1 LAVPAGIHEWEGSA
15 HEFIIVSVSDGVAT
29 LRIQR
34 PAVSNA
40 IDITHHPRMH
50 LALDQIQKG
59 DSGARAVVITGSNDV
74 FCSGLDLHSVDLKTQ
89 EARQRAHFEMRRFM
103 DPLILRLSGFRF
115 PIVAAVNG
123 AAVGAGMSLALASDI
138 IIAGESAYFLP
149 SFARLGLV
157 PDAGIT
163 FHLARRIGGGRSL
176 SSLMLAEKIDAKT
189 ALDWGLAYAVVPDAE
204 VVRAR
209 RPWRIGSR
217 PGRARCSARSARL
230 HASTFDNSLQE
241 QLRAE
246 RSAQEMTLET
256 HDCVEGVRAFFEK
269 REPHF
274 SDRIAGKAQAARGG
288 PHGARMSSGVVRQ
301 QPPIS
306 RAPASYHPRLLGE
319 RLFRQGAPLHRFV
332 SAS

>member
-1 LAVPAGIHEWEGSA
+1 MNSLGFTVN
-15 HEFIIVSVSDGVAT
+15 DGVAT
-29 LRIQR
+29 LSLQR
-34 PAVSNA
+34 SATSNA
-40 IDITHHPRMH
+40 IDISIIRSIH

-59 DSGARAVVITGSNDV
+59 EGGAKAVVITGSNDV
-74 FCSGLDLHSVDLKTQ
+74 FCSGLDLHSVDLKSS

-123 AAVGAGMSLALASDI
+123 AAVGAGMSLALACDI
-138 IIAGESAYFLP
+138 IIASENAYFLP

-176 SSLMLAEKIDAKT
+176 ATLMLAEKICAKT
-189 ALDWGLAYAVVPDAE
+189 ALDWGIAYSVVPNAE
-204 VVRAR
+204 VVSKAQEVAHRLATG
-209 RPWRIGSR
+209 PCAVLGQI
-217 PGRARCSARSARL
+217 RSL

-246 RSAQEMTLET
+246 RSAQEMTLESQ
-256 HDCVEGVRAFFEK
+256 DCVEGVRAFFEK

-274 SDRIAGKAQAARGG
+274 S
-288 PHGARMSSGVVRQ
+288 
-301 QPPIS
+301 
-306 RAPASYHPRLLGE
+306 
-319 RLFRQGAPLHRFV
+319 
-332 SAS
+332 

>member
-1 LAVPAGIHEWEGSA
+1 MSSSLAFTVA
-15 HEFIIVSVSDGVAT
+15 DGVAT
-29 LRIQR
+29 LTIQR

-40 IDITHHPRMH
+40 IDITIIRAMH

-59 DSGARAVVITGSNDV
+59 DSGARAVVITGSNEV
-74 FCSGLDLHSVDLKTQ
+74 FCSGLDLHSIDLKTA

-138 IIAGESAYFLP
+138 IIAGENAYFLP

-176 SSLMLAEKIDAKT
+176 AALMLAEKIPAKT
-189 ALDWGLAYAVVPDAE
+189 ALDWGLAYAVVPQGE
-204 VVRAR
+204 VVERAQAVAR
-209 RPWRIGSR
+209 RLAVGPCAVLGQI
-217 PGRARCSARSARL
+217 RSL
-230 HASTFDNSLQE
+230 HASTFDHSLQE

-269 REPHF
+269 REPNF
-274 SDRIAGKAQAARGG
+274 SE
-288 PHGARMSSGVVRQ
+288 H
-301 QPPIS
+301 
-306 RAPASYHPRLLGE
+306 
-319 RLFRQGAPLHRFV
+319 
-332 SAS
+332 

>member
-1 LAVPAGIHEWEGSA
+1 MNNLS
-15 HEFIIVSVSDGVAT
+15 FSVSDGVAT
-29 LRIQR
+29 LSLQR
-34 PAVSNA
+34 SAQCNA
-40 IDITHHPRMH
+40 IDITIIRAMH

-59 DSGARAVVITGSNDV
+59 ESGARAVVITGSPEV
-74 FCSGLDLHSVDLKTQ
+74 FCSGLDLHSIDLKTQ

-138 IIAGESAYFLP
+138 IVAAEDAYFLP

-163 FHLARRIGGGRSL
+163 FHLARRIGAGRSL
-176 SSLMLAEKIDAKT
+176 SSLMLAERIDAKT
-189 ALDWGLAYAVVPDAE
+189 ALEWGLVYSVVPASE
-204 VVRAR
+204 TIARAQAV
-209 RPWRIGSR
+209 
-217 PGRARCSARSARL
+217 ARKLAAGPCAVLGQIRSL

-256 HDCVEGVRAFFEK
+256 QDCVEGVRAFFEK
-269 REPHF
+269 REPKF
-274 SDRIAGKAQAARGG
+274 
-288 PHGARMSSGVVRQ
+288 V
-301 QPPIS
+301 
-306 RAPASYHPRLLGE
+306 E
-319 RLFRQGAPLHRFV
+319 R
-332 SAS
+332 

>member
-1 LAVPAGIHEWEGSA
+1 MSHLSFTIADS
-15 HEFIIVSVSDGVAT
+15 VAT
-29 LRIQR
+29 LGIEC
-34 PAVSNA
+34 PATSNA
-40 IDITHHPRMH
+40 IDITIIRAMH
-50 LALDQIQKG
+50 AALDKILKG
-59 DSGARAVVITGSNDV
+59 DSGARAVVITGSKDV
-74 FCSGLDLHSVDLKTQ
+74 FCSCLDLHSIDLETD

-103 DPLILRLSGFRF
+103 DPLILRLSGYRY

-138 IIAGESAYFLP
+138 IVAAEDAFFLP

-163 FHLARRIGGGRSL
+163 FNLAHRVGGGRAL

-189 ALDWGLAYAVVPDAE
+189 ALAWGLAYSVVPTAD
-204 VVRAR
+204 VVKNAQDVAR
-209 RPWRIGSR
+209 RLAAGP
-217 PGRARCSARSARL
+217 SAVLAQIRSL
-230 HASTFDNSLQE
+230 QASTFDNSLQE

-274 SDRIAGKAQAARGG
+274 SE
-288 PHGARMSSGVVRQ
+288 S
-301 QPPIS
+301 
-306 RAPASYHPRLLGE
+306 
-319 RLFRQGAPLHRFV
+319 
-332 SAS
+332 

>member
-1 LAVPAGIHEWEGSA
+1 MNTLS
-15 HEFIIVSVSDGVAT
+15 FTVSDGVAT
-29 LRIQR
+29 LVIQR
-34 PAVSNA
+34 SAVSNA
-40 IDITHHPRMH
+40 IDISIIRALH

-59 DSGARAVVITGSNDV
+59 EGGARAVVITGSNDV
-74 FCSGLDLHSVDLKTQ
+74 FCSGLDLHSVDLKNR

-103 DPLILRLSGFRF
+103 DPLILRMSGFRF

-138 IIAGESAYFLP
+138 IIAADTAYFLP
-149 SFARLGLV
+149 SFARIGLV

-163 FHLARRIGGGRSL
+163 FHLARRIGAGRSL

-189 ALDWGLAYAVVPDAE
+189 ALEWGLAYEVVPAAE
-204 VVRAR
+204 VVKRAQAVAHR
-209 RPWRIGSR
+209 LATGPCAVLGQI
-217 PGRARCSARSARL
+217 RAL

-246 RSAQEMTLET
+246 RSAQEMTLEN

-274 SDRIAGKAQAARGG
+274 S
-288 PHGARMSSGVVRQ
+288 
-301 QPPIS
+301 
-306 RAPASYHPRLLGE
+306 E
-319 RLFRQGAPLHRFV
+319 N
-332 SAS
+332 

>member
-1 LAVPAGIHEWEGSA
+1 MNSLS
-15 HEFIIVSVSDGVAT
+15 FTVSDGVAT
-29 LRIQR
+29 LAIQR
-34 PAVSNA
+34 TAVSNA
-40 IDITHHPRMH
+40 IDITIIRAMH

-59 DSGARAVVITGSNDV
+59 EGGARAVVITGSNDV

-138 IIAGESAYFLP
+138 IIAADNAYFLP

-163 FHLARRIGGGRSL
+163 FHLARRIGGRTLAVLADAGRAHRREDGSR
-176 SSLMLAEKIDAKT
+176 MGPGVCGGAA
-189 ALDWGLAYAVVPDAE
+189 AE
-204 VVRAR
+204 VVSRAQTVAHR
-209 RPWRIGSR
+209 LATGPCAVLGQI
-217 PGRARCSARSARL
+217 RSL

-269 REPHF
+269 REPNF
-274 SDRIAGKAQAARGG
+274 SE
-288 PHGARMSSGVVRQ
+288 H
-301 QPPIS
+301 
-306 RAPASYHPRLLGE
+306 
-319 RLFRQGAPLHRFV
+319 
-332 SAS
+332 